1 MAIINIMIQ
10 ASCLGFALTILY
22 IVSYIVYNL
31 FFHPLRRFPGPILMR
46 ATRATFCYRLWCGT
60 LSFDMLDLH
69 RKYGDVVRI
78 APDELA
84 YADPAAWKEI
94 MGHRAGSVASGGQA
108 PLEFEKSETFYR
120 PIAEIPRDIITA
132 PGAEHAMLRRTL
144 SHGFSDRSLRD
155 QQPVIMKYVDIFVSK
170 LRDLAEVPAWK
181 GYQDE
186 EGDDDSSAT
195 DLGEKGTKELGEP
208 VNLTLWY
215 NYCTF
220 DIIGDLAFGEPFGCL
235 DGGDLHPWV
244 RTIFQMIRLGVAL
257 QTANHFSILSRFI
270 TAVMS
275 TKAMRNRRLEHQAMT
290 MDKLKRRIAL
300 AEREGPRADLMEGL
314 LKKREEWNLSLQQL
328 EGNASIIII
337 AGSETTAT
345 LLSGVTYLLLKN
357 PEKMTKLV
365 NEVRTTFDKE
375 SDVDLTSVNK
385 LTYMLACLD
394 EALRLYPPVPT
405 GLPRTV
411 PAGGAT
417 VRGEFLPGK
426 TTVAVHQWAMY
437 HNEANFKNPFLFH
450 PERFLGDPE
459 YASDRREAFQPFH
472 IGPRS
477 CLGRNLAY
485 VEMRIMLA
493 RMLWN
498 FDLVLADESKA
509 WMETQKIYTLW
520 EKGPLNVYLKPVIR
534 D

>member
-1 MAIINIMIQ
+1 MAIFNLVIQ
-10 ASCLGFALTILY
+10 ASCLGFVFTTLY
-22 IVSYIVYNL
+22 IVSYIIYNL

-46 ATRATFCYRLWCGT
+46 TTRATFCYRLWRGT

-94 MGHRAGSVASGGQA
+94 MGHRAGSVANGGQA
-108 PLEFEKSETFYR
+108 PLEFEKS
-120 PIAEIPRDIITA
+120 AEDIITA
-132 PGAEHAMLRRTL
+132 PGPEHARLRRTL
-144 SHGFSDRSLRD
+144 SHGFSDRSLRE
-155 QQPVIMKYVDIFVSK
+155 QQPVIMKYVDIFIAK
-170 LRDLAEVPAWK
+170 LRELAEVPAQNA
-181 GYQDE
+181 YRDE
-186 EGDDDSSAT
+186 EGGGGSAA
-195 DLGEKGTKELGEP
+195 DLREKGTTEVGEP

-235 DGGDLHPWV
+235 EGGDLHPWV
-244 RTIFQMIRLGVAL
+244 RTMFDMIRLGVAL
-257 QTANHFSILSRFI
+257 QTANLFSALRRLI

-275 TKAMRNRRLEHQAMT
+275 TRAMRERRFEHQAMT
-290 MDKLKRRIAL
+290 MNKLKRRIAL
-300 AEREGPRADLMEGL
+300 AEREGPRADLLEGL
-314 LKKREEWNLSLQQL
+314 LKKKQEWNLSLQQL

-345 LLSGVTYLLLKN
+345 LLSGMTYLLLKN
-357 PEKMTKLV
+357 PEKMKKLV

-394 EALRLYPPVPT
+394 EALRVYPPVPT

-411 PAGGAT
+411 PEGGAT
-417 VRGEFLPGK
+417 IRGEFLPEN

-437 HNEANFKNPFLFH
+437 HNETNFKNPFLFH

-459 YASDRREAFQPFH
+459 YALDRREAFQPFH
-472 IGPRS
+472 IGPRN

-493 RMLWN
+493 RLLWN
-498 FDLVLADESKA
+498 FDLVLAEDSKA
-509 WMETQKIYTLW
+509 WVETQKIYTLW

>member
-1 MAIINIMIQ
+1 MAILNVMIQ
-10 ASCLGFALTILY
+10 ASCLGFAFTTLY
-22 IVSYIVYNL
+22 IVSYIIYNL

-46 ATRATFCYRLWCGT
+46 ATRATFCYRLWRGT

-84 YADPAAWKEI
+84 YADPVAWKEI
-94 MGHRAGSVASGGQA
+94 MGHRAGSVATGGQA

-120 PIAEIPRDIITA
+120 PIADLPRDIITA
-132 PGAEHAMLRRTL
+132 PGPEHARLRRTL
-144 SHGFSDRSLRD
+144 SHGFSDRSLRE
-155 QQPVIMKYVDIFVSK
+155 QQPVIMKYVDVFIAK
-170 LRDLAEVPAWK
+170 LRELAEAPVQKA
-181 GYQDE
+181 YRD
-186 EGDDDSSAT
+186 EGDGGSAT
-195 DLGEKGTKELGEP
+195 DLREKETELEP

-235 DGGDLHPWV
+235 EEGDLHPWV
-244 RTIFQMIRLGVAL
+244 RTIFDMIRLGVAL
-257 QTANHFSILSRFI
+257 QTANHFSVLRRFI

-275 TKAMRNRRLEHQAMT
+275 TKAMRERRFEHQAMT

-300 AEREGPRADLMEGL
+300 AEREGSRADLLDGL
-314 LKKREEWNLSLQQL
+314 LKKKEEWNLSLQQL

-357 PEKMTKLV
+357 PEKMKKLV

-375 SDVDLTSVNK
+375 SDVTLTSVNK

-394 EALRLYPPVPT
+394 EALRVYPPVPT

-417 VRGEFLPGK
+417 ICGDFLPDK

-437 HNEANFKNPFLFH
+437 HNETNFKNPFLFH

-459 YASDRREAFQPFH
+459 YVSDRREAFQPFH
-472 IGPRS
+472 IGPRN

-493 RMLWN
+493 RLLWN
-498 FDLVLADESKA
+498 FDIVLAEDSKA

-520 EKGPLNVYLKPVIR
+520 EKGPLNVYLKPAVR

>member
-1 MAIINIMIQ
+1 MTIINIMIR
-10 ASCLGFALTILY
+10 ASCLGFAFTILY
-22 IVSYIVYNL
+22 IISYMIYNL

-46 ATRATFCYRLWCGT
+46 ATRATFCYRLWCGK

-94 MGHRAGSVASGGQA
+94 MGHRAGSVANGGQA
-108 PLEFEKSETFYR
+108 PLEFYKSETFYR
-120 PIAEIPRDIITA
+120 PIADLPRDIITA
-132 PGAEHAMLRRTL
+132 PGPEHAMLRRTL

-155 QQPVIMKYVDIFVSK
+155 QQPVIMKYVDIFIAK
-170 LRDLAEVPAWK
+170 LRELAKDPAQK
-181 GYQDE
+181 GYRDE
-186 EGDDDSSAT
+186 EDVDDSSVM

-220 DIIGDLAFGEPFGCL
+220 DIIGDLAFGEPFGYGEPL
-235 DGGDLHPWV
+235 FDAESAHHGGD
-244 RTIFQMIRLGVAL
+244 
-257 QTANHFSILSRFI
+257 
-270 TAVMS
+270 
-275 TKAMRNRRLEHQAMT
+275 AMT

-357 PEKMTKLV
+357 PEKMKKLV

-411 PAGGAT
+411 PEGGAM
-417 VRGEFLPGK
+417 VRGEFLPAK

-472 IGPRS
+472 IGPRN

-493 RMLWN
+493 RLLWN
-498 FDLVLADESKA
+498 FDLVLAEDSKA

-520 EKGPLNVYLKPVIR
+520 EKGPLNVYLKPVMR